1 MHATENESSLFNCV
15 ASMLHRCVQQQA
27 LGKITLGIIM
37 DHMTNTACDNLEI
50 PLAKGLI
57 LPFLRER
64 LEAKAFEYYQHQ
76 KDKEQVS
83 FMLM

>member
-1 MHATENESSLFNCV
+1 MHATENESSLFSAV
-15 ASMLHRCVQQQA
+15 ASVLHRCVQQQA
-27 LGKITLGIIM
+27 LGNITLGIIM

-64 LEAKAFEYYQHQ
+64 LEDKAYEQYQRQ

-83 FMLM
+83 AMLL